1 MYKLISVAVLAL
13 ALGAGGQAIAQSS
26 GGGGSSGGGSSA
38 GTAGSSGT
46 GGGAT
51 TMPGMGNS
59 GGTGTV
65 TPGRNPTDP
74 GTTGSTSTQNQSNG
88 RPTQAECQAGWSSS
102 MKWSQSEFKSLCG
115 S

>member
-1 MYKLISVAVLAL
+1 MLKILSVAVFAL
-13 ALGAGGQAIAQSS
+13 ALGAGQAMAQSS
-26 GGGGSSGGGSSA
+26 GGGSSGGGSSA

-65 TPGRNPTDP
+65 APGTGVDP
-74 GTTGSTSTQNQSNG
+74 GTTGSTSTQNESNG
-88 RPTQAECQAGWSSS
+88 RPTQAQCKGGWTST

>member
-65 TPGRNPTDP
+65 APGTGVDP
-74 GTTGSTSTQNQSNG
+74 GTTGSTSTQNESNG
-88 RPTQAECQAGWSSS
+88 RPTQAQCKGGWTST